1 MSHSKIASQT
11 QADIRVQGQIDQF
24 FSRFRIGSLLHRC
37 GIRKRNGYS
46 VRSLTKTIFTL
57 PFVGQNFFRGI
68 VINTDIAFGKDAA
81 YELLKGST
89 YNWRRLLMLL
99 ARRLFAQ
106 FDRLTDDERDCV
118 FILDDSTYE
127 RSRSKAVELLTRV
140 WDHGE
145 GRFIKGLRMLTL
157 CWSDGASC
165 LPLDF
170 CLLSSSNAAKRLC
183 GERKHLDKRCCAYQ
197 RRQEAIEK
205 ATCHLE
211 AMVKRALSAGI
222 RAKYLLMDS
231 WFTMPATVTT
241 LAVHLPVIGM
251 VKKTSKVLYGFQ
263 GKRLDVKAIYR
274 RLSKKRGRAKILA
287 SAAVTL
293 GKKKVPAKL
302 VFVRDR
308 RKKDWLAILS
318 TDTELADAEIV
329 RIYGKRWDIE
339 VFFKMAKQHLRLAKE
354 IQCRDFDALVAH
366 TSIVFMRYM
375 FLSYQ
380 CRMLSDQRSFGDLF
394 HACCDEVRDISFM
407 QALLRILSLTT
418 ERMRQL
424 GAYCEKTFQDLYY
437 SAVRA
442 AVEVFNLSKNS
453 GLTFLVNPES

>member
-1 MSHSKIASQT
+1 MSHSKISSQT
-11 QADIRVQGQIDQF
+11 QADIRVQGQIDAF
-24 FSRFRIGSLLHRC
+24 FSQFRIGSLLHRC
-37 GIRKRNGYS
+37 GIRKRNGHS
-46 VRSLTKTIFTL
+46 VGSLIKTIFTL

-68 VINTDIAFGKDAA
+68 VLNSSLAFGKDAA

-89 YNWRRLLMLL
+89 YNWRRLLLLL
-99 ARRLFAQ
+99 ARRLYTQ

-118 FILDDSTYE
+118 LILDDSTYE
-127 RSRSKAVELLTRV
+127 RSRSKAVEFLTRV

-170 CLLSSSNAAKRLC
+170 SLLSSSDAAKRLC

-197 RRQEAIEK
+197 RRQEAVEK
-205 ATCHLE
+205 ATSHLE
-211 AMVKRALSAGI
+211 VMVKRALSAGI

-231 WFTMPATVTT
+231 WFTMPATVTK
-241 LAVHLPVIGM
+241 LSSYLPVIGM
-251 VKKTSKVLYGFQ
+251 VKKTSKILYGFQ
-263 GKRLDVKAIYR
+263 GQRLDVKGIYR
-274 RLSKKRGRAKILA
+274 RLPKKRGRAKILA
-287 SAAVTL
+287 SAAVSL
-293 GKKKVPAKL
+293 GKREIPAKL

-308 RKKDWLAILS
+308 RKKDWLVILS
-318 TDTELADAEIV
+318 TDTQLGDADIV

-339 VFFKMAKQHLRLAKE
+339 VFFKMAKQHLKLAKE
-354 IQCRDFDALVAH
+354 IQCRDFDSLVAH

-380 CRMLSDQRSFGDLF
+380 CRMLSDHRSFGDLF

-407 QALLRILSLTT
+407 EALIRILSLAT

-424 GAYCEKTFQDLYY
+424 GIYCEKTFQDLYY
-437 SAVRA
+437 AAMRA
-442 AVEVFNLSKNS
+442 AVEVLNLSKNS
-453 GLTFLVNPES
+453 GLTFSVNPES